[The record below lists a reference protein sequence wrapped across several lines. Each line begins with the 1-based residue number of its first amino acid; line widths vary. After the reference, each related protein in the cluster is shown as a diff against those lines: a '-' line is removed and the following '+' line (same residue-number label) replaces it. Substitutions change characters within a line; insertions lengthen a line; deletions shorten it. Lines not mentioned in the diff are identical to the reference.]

1 MHTPDT
7 CLTPSITHDKH
18 GASYSAGGVP
28 AKEIVTLFILGV
40 AGSGDHLVA
49 LHLAFT
55 GGAAFAL
62 VPVIA
67 QARAVDLDAAHAALG
82 VGLGAGGGTTCKHY
96 HGDYYDKP
104 VHSDP
109 Y

>member
-1 MHTPDT
+1 MHTPDRR
-7 CLTPSITHDKH
+7 LKPSITHDKH
-18 GASYSAGGVP
+18 GASYSAGRVP
-28 AKEIVTLFILGV
+28 AEEVVALFVLGV

-55 GGAAFAL
+55 GGTAFTL

-82 VGLGAGGGTTCKHY
+82 VGLGAGGGAACKHY